1 MNSKVTLFEVLNAPA
16 AADPTVVAIAAFLAE
31 RLIWLVPI
39 VLAGCWLWG
48 DRLHKRSVTAATF
61 AGLLALLI
69 AQACS
74 LYYTPR
80 PFAAGVGHTLL
91 AHAADSSF
99 PSDHATLMAAVAL
112 SLASIRATRLQGMA
126 LAAFWFPMAWA
137 RVYLGV
143 HFPIDMLGG
152 LAIGTLAMLCVQW
165 WGAPFVDFAFPRVL
179 WLYLIVFRWF
189 IRKGWLR

>member
-1 MNSKVTLFEVLNAPA
+1 MTLFEVLNAPEGA
-16 AADPTVVAIAAFLAE
+16 SPTVVAVATFLAE

-39 VLAGCWLWG
+39 GLATCWLWG
-48 DRLHKRSVTAATF
+48 DRLIKRSVVAATLS
-61 AGLLALLI
+61 GLLALLI
-69 AQACS
+69 AQACG

-99 PSDHATLMAAVAL
+99 PSDHATFMAAVAL
-112 SLASIRATRLQGMA
+112 SLARCSATRLQGLA

-137 RVYLGV
+137 RIYLGV
-143 HFPIDMLGG
+143 HFPVDMLGG

-165 WGAPFVDFAFPRVL
+165 WGAPVVDFVFPHVL
-179 WLYLIVFRWF
+179 WLYLNVFRWF
-189 IRKGWLR
+189 IKKRWAR